1 MKQTFREENIMDE
14 KTIREIITML
24 AEEKRK
30 YVKISEEV
38 INENTQQVF
47 YSKVGGINIALD
59 KICKFADE
67 NGIDVSDIK
76 W

>member
-1 MKQTFREENIMDE
+1 M
-14 KTIREIITML
+14 
-24 AEEKRK
+24 
-30 YVKISEEV
+30 
-38 INENTQQVF
+38 INENTQHVF

>member
-1 MKQTFREENIMDE
+1 MDE
-14 KTIREIITML
+14 KTIIREIITML

-30 YVKISEEV
+30 YVKISGEA
-38 INENTQQVF
+38 IDKNTQQVF
-47 YSKVGGINIALD
+47 ISKVGGINIALD

-67 NGIDVSDIK
+67 NGIDVSDVK